1 MNNNNIKA
9 YEYLLSRGAT
19 RLCHFTKVK
28 SLTHILTSEDGI
40 LATNFIPIDYKQQN
54 DLERLDNSE
63 DYVSCSLQYPNCWFW
78 RIVKGR
84 DADAIFREWV
94 VLTIDLRILEDKA
107 FKFCA
112 CNAAKGMG
120 IYIQSDL
127 EKISS
132 LFGEPTIQNRYRTP
146 NMLNSCPSDDQ
157 AEIMIYKNIP
167 ISFVNGIIV
176 GNESSAD
183 NIAAILKTL
192 GKTIPVFVSTSVCN
206 TDWSNI
212 VRQGGIPVETEYT
225 Y

>member
-1 MNNNNIKA
+1 MNNSTIKA
-9 YEYLLSRGAT
+9 YEYLLNRGAT

-40 LATNFIPIDYKQQN
+40 LATDFIPTDYKQQN
-54 DLERLDNSE
+54 DLERLDNAE

-84 DADAIFREWV
+84 DADAIFKEWV
-94 VLTIDLRILEDKA
+94 VLAIDLRILKDKA

-112 CNAAKGMG
+112 CNAAKEMG
-120 IYIQSDL
+120 KYIQSNP
-127 EKISS
+127 EKINN
-132 LFGEPTIQNRYRTP
+132 LFSEPTIQNRYRAP
-146 NMLNSCPSDDQ
+146 NMLKSCPSDDQ

-176 GNESSAD
+176 GNENSAD

-192 GKTIPVFVSTSVCN
+192 GKAIPVFISASVCN

-212 VRQGGIPVETEYT
+212 IRQGRIPVETEYI